1 MISRLDSETIAKIA
15 AGEVVTRPA
24 SVVTELVENS
34 LDAGATRIDV
44 TVDGDGTER
53 IRVADDGAGMS
64 EDDAALAVER
74 HTTSK
79 LDGPDDV
86 DAVDT
91 LGFRGEALPSM
102 ASVATL
108 DVTTNDGG
116 PRGTRVVVEDGEKR
130 VDPAGRAVGT
140 TVEVRDLFH
149 NRPARRKSL
158 AAARTEFGRISD
170 VVTRYALANPRVRFS
185 LTHDGRETFKTT
197 GTGYTDAVLG
207 AYGRDVA
214 GQSTEFNH
222 RTTVEFDGRVASE
235 ATDASSD
242 GSDGGEYPL
251 EVEGLLVY
259 PSITRAQH
267 THVHTAVN
275 GRALRDEVIR
285 KAAVR
290 GYGNLLSNGRFPVA
304 VVAVSLPPEL
314 VDANVHPAK
323 ERVAFRNESAVADAV
338 ETAVNDALTTA
349 DLRRS
354 AAIAMDL
361 DSSLASVSRDS
372 DFDDVSVIGQFR
384 ELYLLCEAG
393 DDLLVADQHAAHER
407 INYERLRAALAG
419 EEIESVD
426 VDPAQTLSLSP
437 PEAAAV
443 ETHRETLSKLGFDLD
458 PFGGSAFR
466 LTAVPAPLGR
476 VLDADALR
484 DTLDTLRAG
493 ASPEELR
500 DELLKDLACHP
511 SLKAGDTLSGEEAA
525 ALLRRLGQCDQ
536 PYACPH
542 GRPTVLS
549 IDESA
554 LVRGF
559 QRGQSR
565 LA

>member
-1 MISRLDSETIAKIA
+1 MIRRLDNPTIAKIA
-15 AGEVVTRPA
+15 AGEVVMRPA

-79 LDGPDDV
+79 LDGPDGV
-86 DAVDT
+86 EAVDT

-102 ASVATL
+102 AAVATL

-170 VVTRYALANPRVRFS
+170 VVTRYALANPYIRFS

-214 GQSTEFNH
+214 GQSTEFDH
-222 RTTVEFDGRVASE
+222 RTTVEFDGRE
-235 ATDASSD
+235 H
-242 GSDGGEYPL
+242 PI

-275 GRALRDEVIR
+275 DRALRDEVIR
-285 KAAVR
+285 KATVR

-323 ERVAFRNESAVADAV
+323 ERVALRNESAVADAV
-338 ETAVNDALTTA
+338 EMAVSDALTTA

-354 AAIAMDL
+354 AAVAMDL
-361 DSSLASVSRDS
+361 DSSLASVSKDS

-384 ELYLLCEAG
+384 ELYLLCEAD
-393 DDLLVADQHAAHER
+393 DDLLVVDQHAAHER
-407 INYERLRAALAG
+407 VNYERLRAALDSEAV
-419 EEIESVD
+419 ESVD

-443 ETHRETLSKLGFDLD
+443 ESHRETLSRLGFDLD

-493 ASPEELR
+493 AKPEELR

-511 SLKAGDTLSGEEAA
+511 SLKAGDTLSGEDAT
-525 ALLRRLGQCDQ
+525 ALLRRLGECDQ

-559 QRGQSR
+559 EREHR
-565 LA
+565 NLA

>member
-34 LDAGATRIDV
+34 LDAGATRVDV

-53 IRVADDGAGMS
+53 IRVADDGAGMG

-214 GQSTEFNH
+214 GQSTEFDH
-222 RTTVEFDGRVASE
+222 RTTVEFDG
-235 ATDASSD
+235 D
-242 GSDGGEYPL
+242 EYSL

-267 THVHTAVN
+267 SHVHTAVN
-275 GRALRDEVIR
+275 GRALRDEVVR
-285 KAAVR
+285 RAAVR

-304 VVAVSLPPEL
+304 VVTVSLPPEL

-323 ERVAFRNESAVADAV
+323 ERVAFRDESAVADAV

-354 AAIAMDL
+354 AAVAMDL
-361 DSSLASVSRDS
+361 DSSLASASRDS

-384 ELYLLCEAG
+384 ELYLLCEAD
-393 DDLLVADQHAAHER
+393 DDLLVVDQHAAHER
-407 INYERLRAALAG
+407 VNYERLRAALDG
-419 EEIESVD
+419 EEVASVD

-443 ETHRETLSKLGFDLD
+443 ESHRETLSRLGFDLD

-493 ASPEELR
+493 AKPEELR

-511 SLKAGDTLSGEEAA
+511 SLKAGDTLSGEDAT
-525 ALLRRLGQCDQ
+525 ALLRRLGECDQ

-549 IDESA
+549 IEEEA

>member
-24 SVVTELVENS
+24 SVVTELIENS

-44 TVDGDGTER
+44 TVDGNGTER
-53 IRVADDGAGMS
+53 IRVADDGEGMS
-64 EDDAALAVER
+64 EDDAALAVDR

-79 LDGPDDV
+79 LDGPDGV

-116 PRGTRVVVEDGEKR
+116 PRGTRVRVENGQKR

-158 AAARTEFGRISD
+158 AATRTEFGRISD
-170 VVTRYALANPRVRFS
+170 VVTRYALANPHTRFS

-214 GQSTEFNH
+214 GQSTEFDH
-222 RTTVEFDGRVASE
+222 RTTVEFDEREHA
-235 ATDASSD
+235 
-242 GSDGGEYPL
+242 L
-251 EVEGLLVY
+251 EIEGLLVY

-285 KAAVR
+285 KATVR
-290 GYGNLLSNGRFPVA
+290 GYGNLLSNNRFPIA
-304 VVAVSLPPEL
+304 VVAVSLSPAL

-323 ERVAFRNESAVADAV
+323 ARVTFRTESAVADAV

-354 AAIAMDL
+354 AAVAMDL
-361 DSSLASVSRDS
+361 DSSLASVSKES
-372 DFDDVSVIGQFR
+372 EFDEVNVIGQFR
-384 ELYLLCEAG
+384 ELYLLCEAD
-393 DDLLVADQHAAHER
+393 DDLLVVDQHAAHER
-407 INYERLRAALAG
+407 INYERLRAALDG

-443 ETHRETLSKLGFDLD
+443 ESHRETLSKLGFDLD

-493 ASPEELR
+493 AKPDELR
-500 DELLKDLACHP
+500 DELLKDFACHP
-511 SLKAGDTLSGEEAA
+511 SLKAGDTLSGEDAT
-525 ALLRRLGQCDQ
+525 ALLRRLGECDQ

-549 IDESA
+549 IEEEA

>member
-34 LDAGATRIDV
+34 LDAGATRVDV

-53 IRVADDGAGMS
+53 IRVADDGAGMG

-214 GQSTEFNH
+214 GQSTEFDH
-222 RTTVEFDGRVASE
+222 RTTVEFDG
-235 ATDASSD
+235 D
-242 GSDGGEYPL
+242 EYSL

-267 THVHTAVN
+267 SHVHTAVN
-275 GRALRDEVIR
+275 GRALRDEVVR
-285 KAAVR
+285 RAAVR

-323 ERVAFRNESAVADAV
+323 ERVAFRDESAVADAV

-354 AAIAMDL
+354 AAVAMNL
-361 DSSLASVSRDS
+361 DSSLASVSHDS

-384 ELYLLCEAG
+384 ELYLLCEAD
-393 DDLLVADQHAAHER
+393 DDLLVVDQHAAHER
-407 INYERLRAALAG
+407 VNYERLRAALDG
-419 EEIESVD
+419 EEVASVD

-443 ETHRETLSKLGFDLD
+443 EAHRETLSRLGFDLD

-493 ASPEELR
+493 AKPEELR

-511 SLKAGDTLSGEEAA
+511 SLKAGDTLSGEDAT
-525 ALLRRLGQCDQ
+525 ALLRRLGECDQ

-549 IDESA
+549 IEEEA